1 MYVRDIGNCAIVTDG
16 IVIPIILI
24 FDFFFG
30 LGEGVIMMTEMNSAL
45 IWKIHEKEDNI
56 GSNDCMGKAFDIRV
70 SWNRWR
76 KEFVGVEY
84 L

>member
-16 IVIPIILI
+16 IVIPIISI

-45 IWKIHEKEDNI
+45 I
-56 GSNDCMGKAFDIRV
+56 
-70 SWNRWR
+70 
-76 KEFVGVEY
+76 
-84 L
+84 